1 MKKLIGLVLILF
13 FSCQKD
19 IDTFTYI
26 PDILEIPEVSGIK
39 LESYIVSDKVQ
50 INAKLPKSGQYRIK
64 ILDFE
69 NKLVSQENLNVNKG
83 DNILNIYVNA
93 LPKSSYTVALY
104 DGDLLI
110 GKEYFTN
117 EWRTTRR
124 FFNPT

>member
-1 MKKLIGLVLILF
+1 MKKLIGLVFVLLF
-13 FSCQKD
+13 ACQQD
-19 IDTFTYI
+19 DTTFNYV
-26 PDILEIPEVSGIK
+26 PESLEIPEVSGIK

-104 DGDLLI
+104 DGNLLI

-117 EWRTTRR
+117 E
-124 FFNPT
+124 

>member
-50 INAKLPKSGQYRIK
+50 INAKLPKSGRYRIK

-117 EWRTTRR
+117 E
-124 FFNPT
+124 